1 MLLSALLP
9 LLLVEADDFL
19 PRLPPETPVD
29 NTRGYELHDFQLI
42 RPYSNAPHWDL
53 YGDAFI
59 SRNKIR
65 LTREAQSLN
74 GSIWSRNR
82 VSARDWEIQ
91 VDLRIYA
98 GSAPPADGVA
108 IWYLEQPAYGSAWG
122 GPTNFSGIGVVLD
135 TYTNAIGGM
144 STRQSTRLFVILNTR
159 SHATV
164 VDPTIDGNNL
174 RIEGECDLGNDLIS
188 SRVPTSY
195 EHSPTIRILIRYV
208 HEELEVFYAVPA
220 RDHEHWQMCM
230 NASGLFL
237 PINYYLGV
245 SAATGELK
253 STHEL
258 LSFRIYQLDTPP
270 HYIENPV
277 KEPMYIGM
285 YAETSGTQ
293 EYSFWSSF
301 FYFVE
306 VVIVVALML
315 VVLYGLYYVTDK
327 YIDDSFLMARPRRRF
342 Y

>member
-1 MLLSALLP
+1 MRNEVLFWGRYPTRNSLICMVAACEGNP
-9 LLLVEADDFL
+9 KH
-19 PRLPPETPVD
+19 PPI
-29 NTRGYELHDFQLI
+29 F
-42 RPYSNAPHWDL
+42 YSPA
-53 YGDAFI
+53 G
-59 SRNKIR
+59 NKIR